1 MEKIKLKNY
10 TGEMVCAVSRYKD
23 NEYLF
28 TDQVEEIKDLEE
40 NGYTI
45 HGTVCEKVFDE
56 YFIKN
61 RLKDLFETY
70 AEDNGYED
78 MEEKLEFDNE
88 KYKKVEEAVREYIKS
103 LGSAN
108 DIYYCNEDIIIE
120 VENESM
126 E

>member
-1 MEKIKLKNY
+1 MEKVKLKDY

-28 TDQVEEIKDLEE
+28 TDQVEKIKDLEE

-45 HGTVCEKVFDE
+45 HGTTSEKVFDKNFIE
-56 YFIKN
+56 Y
-61 RLKDLFETY
+61 DLRELFKRH
-70 AEDNGYED
+70 AEDYGYED
-78 MEEKLEFDNE
+78 MEERLEFDSEEYKNIE
-88 KYKKVEEAVREYIKS
+88 KAVREYIKS

-108 DIYYCNEDIIIE
+108 DIYYCNKDIIIE
-120 VENESM
+120 VEDESM

>member
-1 MEKIKLKNY
+1 MKKIKLKDY

-78 MEEKLEFDNE
+78 MEEKLEFDSKE
-88 KYKKVEEAVREYIKS
+88 YKKFEEAVREYIKS

-120 VENESM
+120 VD
-126 E
+126 

>member
-1 MEKIKLKNY
+1 MKKIKLKNY

-78 MEEKLEFDNE
+78 MEEKLEFDDE

-108 DIYYCNEDIIIE
+108 DIYYYNEDIIIE

>member
-1 MEKIKLKNY
+1 MKKIKLKDY
-10 TGEMVCAVSRYKD
+10 KGDMVCAISRFKD
-23 NEYLF
+23 SEYLF
-28 TDQVEEIKDLEE
+28 ADQEKEIKDLKE

-45 HGTVCEKVFDE
+45 HGTFCEKVFDE

-78 MEEKLEFDNE
+78 MKEQLEFDNE

-103 LGSAN
+103 LGDTNNAF
-108 DIYYCNEDIIIE
+108 YCNEDIIIE
-120 VENESM
+120 V
-126 E
+126 